1 MMPLNAL
8 GLEIERRLTRVF
20 APLTLDTQD
29 ESHLHAGHAG
39 SVGGG
44 QHFAVTMRSA
54 VFQGLSAV
62 KRHQAVYA
70 VLGDL
75 MLAMPTREQGYIHA
89 LKLQL
94 SA

>member
-1 MMPLNAL
+1 MGLNAL
-8 GLEIERRLTRVF
+8 GLELERRLSRVF
-20 APLTLDTQD
+20 APSLLEVLD

-39 SVGGG
+39 STGGG

-54 VFQGLSAV
+54 AFEGMNAV

-70 VLGDL
+70 QLGDL
-75 MLAMPTREQGYIHA
+75 MRALPVTEQGYIHA

-94 SA
+94 SH